1 MCTAWCTAASQKEEV
16 EEWHLGCDT
25 DCLVVCSGQ
34 CWGAHSGHLTAVT
47 LVYFAPVVS
56 FVEMSGIQ
64 ICGWLHVSV
73 RCFVLTKG
81 PKGVLCV
88 RVTVRVRVR

>member
-1 MCTAWCTAASQKEEV
+1 MCTAALQEEEV

-34 CWGAHSGHLTAVT
+34 CWRAHSGHLTADT
-47 LVYFAPVVS
+47 LFKILVYFAPVVS

-64 ICGWLHVSV
+64 LCGWLHVSV
-73 RCFVLTKG
+73 
-81 PKGVLCV
+81 
-88 RVTVRVRVR
+88 